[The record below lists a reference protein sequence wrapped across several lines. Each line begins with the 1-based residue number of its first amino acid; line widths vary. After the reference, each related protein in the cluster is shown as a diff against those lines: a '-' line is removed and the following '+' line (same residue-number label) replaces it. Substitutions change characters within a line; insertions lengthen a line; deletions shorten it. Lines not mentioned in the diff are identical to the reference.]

1 MTRQAV
7 TVALT
12 GDGGDEVF
20 CGYDRYQVLR
30 RMARFD
36 RVPRAL
42 RRAAG
47 SAGVRRVLPPEHSGR
62 LARKAH
68 TFLRL
73 LPLSPQER
81 LSRMATVIFSETAKD
96 SLYEDG
102 FGRMARQDEPL
113 SLFETAARD
122 LPATDFVT
130 RATLVD
136 QLTYLPGDILTKVD
150 ITSMAH
156 GLECRSPLLD
166 QEVVALAARIPLSM
180 KLRGNCGKYI
190 LKRAFEKLLPPGITT
205 RRKQGF
211 VVPIAQWF
219 RGELNGYLRE
229 VLLDQE
235 SAGRG
240 YFRRTAVERLIGD
253 HETGQFDHSR
263 RLWAL
268 LSFELWHRQVF
279 DAPCRTAVAA

>member
-20 CGYDRYQVLR
+20 GGYDRYQVLR

-36 RVPRAL
+36 TIPRAL

-47 SAGVRRVLPPEHSGR
+47 SSVRSMLPPEHSGR

-81 LSRMATVIFSETAKD
+81 LSRMATVIFSDTAKD
-96 SLYEDG
+96 NLYEDE
-102 FGRMARQDEPL
+102 FGRLVRQVEPL
-113 SLFETAARD
+113 SLFEAAARH
-122 LPATDFVT
+122 LPATDFIT
-130 RATLVD
+130 SATLVD

-190 LKRAFEKLLPPGITT
+190 LKRAFERLLPPGITN

-211 VVPIAQWF
+211 VVPITRWF
-219 RGELNGYLRE
+219 RGELRGYLRE
-229 VLLDQE
+229 VLLD
-235 SAGRG
+235 SGSLGRG
-240 YFRRTAVERLIGD
+240 YFRRAAVEQLIEQ
-253 HETGQFDHSR
+253 HETGRSDHSR

-268 LSFELWHRQVF
+268 LTFELWHRQIF
-279 DAPCRTAVAA
+279 DAHCREAVAA